1 MPDQNLEKQAA
12 AARSLDFVR
21 DGMTVGL
28 GSGST
33 SMFMIAA
40 LGLKRREKGWTIRGV
55 ASSTA
60 AEEAAKNAG
69 IPLVELNDVEYLDVA
84 IDGAD
89 EIAPGLALIKGGGG
103 ALFREKVVAAASREF
118 IVIADASKL
127 VPALGAFPLPVEVL
141 PMAWRHAGRRL
152 EALGAH
158 PRLRERAGCAYLTDQ
173 GNYILDCACGV
184 IPDPQELSYRIKEIP
199 GVVEHGLFLGMAKRA
214 LVGRAS
220 GVDVVLP

>member
-1 MPDQNLEKQAA
+1 MADQNLEKQAA
-12 AARSLDFVR
+12 AARSLDFVG

-40 LGLKRREKGWTIRGV
+40 LGLKMREQGWTLRGV

-60 AEEAAKNAG
+60 AEAAAGKAG
-69 IPLVELNDVEYLDVA
+69 IPLVELNEVDHIDVA

-118 IVIADASKL
+118 VVIADSSKL
-127 VPALGAFPLPVEVL
+127 VAALGAFPLPVEVL
-141 PMAWRHAGRRL
+141 PMAWKHVSRRL
-152 EALGAH
+152 EGLGAH
-158 PRLRERAGCAYLTDQ
+158 PRLREAAGCAYLTDQ

-184 IPDPQELSYRIKEIP
+184 ILDPEQLSRGIKDIP
-199 GVVEHGLFLGMAKRA
+199 GVVEHGLFLGMATRA
-214 LVGRAS
+214 LIGRAS
-220 GVDVVLP
+220 MVEEVLP

>member
-1 MPDQNLEKQAA
+1 MLDQNLEKQAA
-12 AARSLDFVR
+12 AARSLDYVR

-40 LGLKRREKGWTIRGV
+40 LGLRMRERGWAITGV
-55 ASSTA
+55 ASSVA
-60 AEEAAKNAG
+60 SEEAARRVG
-69 IPLVELNDVEYLDVA
+69 IPLRELNEVDYLDVV

-103 ALFREKVVAAASREF
+103 ALLREKIVAAAGREF
-118 IVIADASKL
+118 IVIADGSKV

-141 PMAWRHAGRRL
+141 PFAWKHVNRRL
-152 EALGAH
+152 DALGLH
-158 PRLRERAGCAYLTDQ
+158 PHRRQTPQGAYRTDQ

-184 IPDPQELSYRIKEIP
+184 IADPVHLSLQLKQIP
-199 GVVEHGLFLGMAKRA
+199 GVIEHGLFIGMASRA
-214 LVGRAS
+214 LVARGA
-220 GVDVVLP
+220 VVEEMLP

>member
-1 MPDQNLEKQAA
+1 MSQQNLEKQAA
-12 AARSLDFVR
+12 AARSLDYVS

-40 LGLKRREKGWTIRGV
+40 LGLKRRENSWTIRGV

-60 AEEAAKNAG
+60 AEEAARKAG

-118 IVIADASKL
+118 VVIADSSKL

-141 PMAWRHAGRRL
+141 PMAWKHVGRRL
-152 EALGAH
+152 ERLGAH
-158 PRLRERAGCAYLTDQ
+158 PRLREKAGCAYLTDQ
-173 GNYILDCACGV
+173 GNYIMDCECGV
-184 IPDPQELSYRIKEIP
+184 ITDPQELSNRIKEIP
-199 GVVEHGLFLGMAKRA
+199 GVVEHGLFLGMATRA
-214 LVGRAS
+214 LIGRATD
-220 GVDVVLP
+220 VEVVLP